1 MGNASMIDSM
11 LHDGLTDAMLN
22 IHMGETAE
30 NLAKQYEISR
40 AVSTINLRSIF
51 IAINSTSSISVSRSS
66 SDKLSEFGRNC
77 TEERLL

>member
-40 AVSTINLRSIF
+40 AVRTIDLRTNFVVI
-51 IAINSTSSISVSRSS
+51 
-66 SDKLSEFGRNC
+66 
-77 TEERLL
+77 